1 MEEASVYE
9 LAVPARFE
17 NLALIGDFIAG
28 VARRAGFDEKGV
40 FNLQLACD
48 EACTNVIEHAYGG
61 GPGQIRIAVSVHPD
75 RIQIEVH
82 DTGRPFDPTAVRVP
96 DLDAPL
102 EERETGGLGL
112 HFMRSIM
119 DEVRFEF
126 GEGGNRLTM
135 VKRRD
140 P

>member
-1 MEEASVYE
+1 MQETSLYE
-9 LAVPARFE
+9 LTVPARFE
-17 NLALIGDFIAG
+17 NLALIGEFISG

-61 GPGQIRIAVSVHPD
+61 GPGQIRIAVAVYPD
-75 RIQIEVH
+75 RIQIVVH
-82 DTGRPFDPTAVRVP
+82 DTGRPFDPTAVRAP
-96 DLDAPL
+96 DLNAPL
-102 EERETGGLGL
+102 ERRETGGLGL

-126 GEGGNRLTM
+126 GEDGNRLTM
-135 VKRRD
+135 TKRRAL
-140 P
+140 

>member
-1 MEEASVYE
+1 MEETSLYE
-9 LAVPARFE
+9 LTVPARFE
-17 NLALIGDFIAG
+17 NLALIGDFISG

-48 EACTNVIEHAYGG
+48 EACTNVIEHAYAG
-61 GPGQIRIAVSVHPD
+61 GPGQIRIAVTVYPD
-75 RIQIEVH
+75 RIQIQVH
-82 DTGRPFDPTAVRVP
+82 DTGRPFDPRAVRAP
-96 DLDAPL
+96 DLGAPL
-102 EERETGGLGL
+102 ERRETGGLGL

-126 GEGGNRLTM
+126 DQDGNRLTM
-135 VKRRD
+135 VKRRA

>member
-1 MEEASVYE
+1 MHETTVYE
-9 LAVPARFE
+9 LTVPARFE
-17 NLALIGDFIAG
+17 NLALIGEFIAG
-28 VARRAGFDEKGV
+28 AARRAGFDEKGV
-40 FNLQLACD
+40 FDLQLACD

-61 GPGQIRIAVSVHPD
+61 GPGDIHITVTAYPD
-75 RIQIEVH
+75 QFQIEVR
-82 DTGRPFDPTAVRVP
+82 DTGCPFDPTAVRMP

-102 EERETGGLGL
+102 ERRETGGLGL

-126 GEGGNRLTM
+126 DEGGNHLTM
-135 VKRRD
+135 VKRRT

>member
-1 MEEASVYE
+1 MEKASVYE
-9 LAVPARFE
+9 LAVPAQFE
-17 NLALIGDFIAG
+17 NLALIGDFIAS

-48 EACTNVIEHAYGG
+48 EACTNVIEHAYSGR
-61 GPGQIRIAVSVHPD
+61 PGRIRIAVSVHPD
-75 RIQIEVH
+75 RIQIEVQ
-82 DTGRPFDPTAVRVP
+82 DTGRPFDPSAVRAP
-96 DLDAPL
+96 DLEAPL
-102 EERETGGLGL
+102 ERRETGGLGL

-140 P
+140 R

>member
-1 MEEASVYE
+1 MEETSLYE
-9 LAVPARFE
+9 LTVPARFE
-17 NLALIGDFIAG
+17 NLALIGDFISG

-61 GPGQIRIAVSVHPD
+61 GPGQIHIAVTVYPG
-75 RIQIEVH
+75 RIQMEIH
-82 DTGRPFDPTAVRVP
+82 DTGRPFDPTTVRMP
-96 DLDAPL
+96 DLEAPL
-102 EERETGGLGL
+102 ERRETGGLGL

-126 GEGGNRLTM
+126 GECGNRLTM
-135 VKRRD
+135 VKRRT

>member
-1 MEEASVYE
+1 MEKASVYE
-9 LAVPARFE
+9 LAVPAQFE
-17 NLALIGDFIAG
+17 NLALIGDFIAS

-48 EACTNVIEHAYGG
+48 EACTNVIEHAYSGR
-61 GPGQIRIAVSVHPD
+61 PGRIRIAVSVYAD
-75 RIQIEVH
+75 RIQIEVQ
-82 DTGRPFDPTAVRVP
+82 DTGRPFDPSAVRAP
-96 DLDAPL
+96 DLEAPL
-102 EERETGGLGL
+102 ERRETGGLGL

-140 P
+140 R

>member
-102 EERETGGLGL
+102 ERRETGGLGL

>member
-1 MEEASVYE
+1 MEEATVYE
-9 LAVPARFE
+9 LAVPAQFE
-17 NLALIGDFIAG
+17 NLALIGDFIAS

-61 GPGQIRIAVSVHPD
+61 GLGCIRIAVSVCPD
-75 RIQIEVH
+75 RIQIDVH
-82 DTGRPFDPTAVRVP
+82 DTGRPFDPTAVRMP

-102 EERETGGLGL
+102 ERRETGGLGL

-140 P
+140 R

>member
-1 MEEASVYE
+1 MEETHVYE

-17 NLALIGDFIAG
+17 NLALIGEFIAG
-28 VARRAGFDEKGV
+28 VARRAGFDERGV

-61 GPGQIRIAVSVHPD
+61 GPGQIRIAVTVHPD

-82 DTGRPFDPTAVRVP
+82 DTGHPFDPNAVRMP
-96 DLDAPL
+96 DLEAPL
-102 EERETGGLGL
+102 ERRETGGLGL

-126 GEGGNRLTM
+126 GESGNRLTM
-135 VKRRD
+135 VKRR
-140 P
+140 PS

>member
-1 MEEASVYE
+1 MEETSVYE
-9 LAVPARFE
+9 LTVPARFD
-17 NLALIGDFIAG
+17 NLALIGDFISG

-61 GPGQIRIAVSVHPD
+61 GPGQIRIAVTVYPD
-75 RIQIEVH
+75 RIQIQVH
-82 DTGRPFDPTAVRVP
+82 DTGRPFDPTAVRIP
-96 DLDAPL
+96 DLEAPL
-102 EERETGGLGL
+102 ERRETGGLGL
-112 HFMRSIM
+112 HFMRTIM

-126 GEGGNRLTM
+126 GEDGNRLTM
-135 VKRRD
+135 VKRRT

>member
-1 MEEASVYE
+1 MEETHVYE

-17 NLALIGDFIAG
+17 NLALIGEFIAG
-28 VARRAGFDEKGV
+28 VARRAGFDERGV

-61 GPGQIRIAVSVHPD
+61 GPGQIRIAVTVHPD

-82 DTGRPFDPTAVRVP
+82 DTGRPFDPNAVRMP
-96 DLDAPL
+96 DLEAPL
-102 EERETGGLGL
+102 ERRETGGLGL

-126 GEGGNRLTM
+126 GESGNRLTM
-135 VKRRD
+135 VKRR
-140 P
+140 PS

>member
-1 MEEASVYE
+1 MEETSVYE
-9 LAVPARFE
+9 LTVPARFD
-17 NLALIGDFIAG
+17 NLALIGDFISG

-61 GPGQIRIAVSVHPD
+61 GPGQIRITVTLYPD
-75 RIQIEVH
+75 RIQIQVH
-82 DTGRPFDPTAVRVP
+82 DTGRPFDPQAIRIP
-96 DLDAPL
+96 DLEAPL
-102 EERETGGLGL
+102 ERRETGGLGL

-119 DEVRFEF
+119 DELRFEF
-126 GEGGNRLTM
+126 GEDGNRLTM
-135 VKRRD
+135 VKRRT

>member
-1 MEEASVYE
+1 MEKASVYE
-9 LAVPARFE
+9 LAVPAQFE
-17 NLALIGDFIAG
+17 NLALIGDFIAS

-48 EACTNVIEHAYGG
+48 EACTNVIEHAYSGR
-61 GPGQIRIAVSVHPD
+61 PGRIRIAVSVYAD

-82 DTGRPFDPTAVRVP
+82 DTGRPFDPSAVRAP
-96 DLDAPL
+96 DLEAPL
-102 EERETGGLGL
+102 ERRETGGLGL

-140 P
+140 R

>member
-9 LAVPARFE
+9 LAVPAQFE

-61 GPGQIRIAVSVHPD
+61 RPGRIRIAVSVHPD

-82 DTGRPFDPTAVRVP
+82 DTGRPFDPSAVRAP
-96 DLDAPL
+96 DLEAPL
-102 EERETGGLGL
+102 ERRETGGLGL
-112 HFMRSIM
+112 HFMHSIM

-135 VKRRD
+135 VKGRD
-140 P
+140 R